1 MQLVAIYPPRLCPP
15 LTSTTNTSRRLQ
27 VLSNLFDLGIF
38 DGAAGGAAYD
48 FGWEAV
54 DRWLLTM
61 HGARSTSTQ
70 Q

>member
-1 MQLVAIYPPRLCPP
+1 VPPSHL
-15 LTSTTNTSRRLQ
+15 RLQ

-54 DRWLLTM
+54 DRWFLTM

-70 Q
+70 QWH